1 MKEFEKAF
9 DRRFSPN
16 ASFGEI
22 DVVYRKWLLKGGVE
36 NPPSNPPEEEQI
48 AAEDWCRR
56 CRELIDEATDLA
68 ATGIVRTG
76 FEFDDLKRRAIA
88 IADEC
93 FAGSDRGIVFGY
105 VAQAYDKARET
116 SEESETREKVVKW
129 IPYPRM
135 EAEKFRA
142 VREIQKLAAFGDE
155 YEERLGNVCAEFMRN
170 YNDAQLCESAL
181 ANGRLFSK
189 LKDEAYGFGFKS
201 NGEKLLKIRLAE
213 GGFPDSGIFKFLHD
227 RIVES
232 YQSGVNAFKRHKEV
246 KNIKMGEKRATV
258 SCADGCGKT
267 VENEF
272 VQDSKDA
279 VKMEIKGGRNPNSI
293 LNLKPCK
300 KWTIVSDETG
310 SRFGNNAFEGR
321 KESGK
326 YVFVLIPDGASL
338 PELDSGWHA
347 VDESLESIIS
357 ASDALHSSGAGIIGI
372 PVSALYCT
380 NRDLWLASAETL
392 LDITLRLLP
401 VDGDTEVVLNIE
413 KRGGAFDSNIADRA
427 MHRLSLVDPD
437 KAKHI
442 HLKVNFVSKCDC
454 PFNGYADAV
463 AYSWGCGK
471 DIKSVFNKYGWIG
484 PCLIEGSEKA
494 VDVFR
499 RCLELVNFHKTLSQ
513 EDWNVLVSS
522 AKASDS
528 LIGALSR
535 AYGDEAR
542 RDAKRWRIYL
552 DYVLS
557 HLDSKA
563 IRLSDLIP
571 QIAWLKDYEPVD
583 AEIPPRL
590 RLLWLTARLAASNHT
605 GGVAFGSEQYV
616 NEFTELSKRL
626 KDEDASLVCF
636 AALHLAVELTDAYR
650 FEDARDL
657 LRKWENEPVA
667 VPGLRYHA
675 QVLSSL
681 GQHAAFLGENEKAL
695 EYFERAM
702 DEFSRLSSDWQRDFD
717 HTCAYAVIAAMD
729 CASPH
734 FERLMSMY
742 LYGGE
747 WSVETMVDMAQQF
760 ASVGEDEPDSKYAHA
775 ILLRYLV
782 TVPENDPIR
791 AAYVAKAREWKWS
804 TDGHPWELIA
814 FYRAMLLP
822 VNASERVEWLKK
834 GYGLSLQGGPTLQ
847 VIASVIGAALL
858 TSGGI
863 SADEYL
869 DKVDEVATK
878 LPSVGEDR
886 LAALR
891 GQVDTP
897 IPVLELAK
905 KVLPFNF
912 R

>member
-1 MKEFEKAF
+1 MTEFEMAF
-9 DRRFSPN
+9 ERRFSQGDN
-16 ASFGEI
+16 FSVI
-22 DVVYRKWLLKGGVE
+22 DIAYRKWLLKGCGE
-36 NPPSNPPEEEQI
+36 NPPSNPPEEERI
-48 AAEDWCRR
+48 AAEDWRRR
-56 CRELIDEATDLA
+56 CSGLINEAKALA
-68 ATGIVRTG
+68 TAGIVRTG
-76 FEFDDLKRRAIA
+76 FEFDDLKRRAMA
-88 IADEC
+88 LADEC

-116 SEESETREKVVKW
+116 SDESETRDKVEKW
-129 IPYPRM
+129 ISYDRM
-135 EAEKFRA
+135 EAEKLKA
-142 VREIQKLAAFGDE
+142 VREIQKLAAFGDG

-170 YNDAQLCESAL
+170 YNDVQICESAQ
-181 ANGRLFSK
+181 ANGKLFSK
-189 LKDEAYGFGFKS
+189 LKDEAYTFGFKS
-201 NGEKLLKIRLAE
+201 NGEKLLKARLSE
-213 GGFPDSGIFKFLHD
+213 VGLPESGTFKFL
-227 RIVES
+227 RKKIYES
-232 YQSGVNAFKRHKEV
+232 YQSGLNSSKRHKE
-246 KNIKMGEKRATV
+246 IKMLKKREKRATV

-321 KESGK
+321 KGSGK
-326 YVFVLIPDGASL
+326 YVFVLIPEEARL
-338 PELDSGWHA
+338 PELKSGWHA
-347 VDESLESIIS
+347 VDETLESIIS
-357 ASDALHSSGAGIIGI
+357 VTDALYQSGAGIIGI
-372 PVSALYCT
+372 PIAALYPT
-380 NRDLWLASAETL
+380 NCNLWLASAETL

-401 VDGDTEVVLNIE
+401 VDGDTEVVLNLE
-413 KRGGAFDSNIADRA
+413 KRGDVFDSNIADRV
-427 MHRLSLVDPD
+427 MHRLSLVNPD
-437 KAKHI
+437 KAKLI

-454 PFNGYADAV
+454 PLNGYADAV

-471 DIKSVFNKYGWIG
+471 SVKSVFDKYGWIG
-484 PCLIEGSEKA
+484 PCLIEGSAKA
-494 VDVFR
+494 VDVFH

-513 EDWNVLVSS
+513 NDWNVLVSS

-542 RDAKRWRIYL
+542 RDVKRWRTYL

-563 IRLSDLIP
+563 IRLSSLMP

-605 GGVAFGSEQYV
+605 GGIAFGSEQYV
-616 NEFTELSKRL
+616 NEFKELSNRL
-626 KDEDASLVCF
+626 RDEDAPLVCF

-650 FEDARDL
+650 FEDARSL
-657 LRKWENEPVA
+657 LQEWEKEPVS

-681 GQHAAFLGENEKAL
+681 GQHAAFLDENEKAL
-695 EYFERAM
+695 EYFDRAM
-702 DEFSRLSSDWQRDFD
+702 GEFSRLSSDWQRDFD

-734 FERLMSMY
+734 FERLTAKY

-747 WSVETMVDMAQQF
+747 WSVETMIDMARQF

-782 TVPENDPIR
+782 TLPDDDPIR
-791 AAYVAKAREWKWS
+791 AAYVAKAGEWKWS

-814 FYRAMLLP
+814 FYRTMLLP
-822 VNASERVEWLKK
+822 VNAPERVEWLKK

-858 TSGGI
+858 SSGGI

-869 DKVDEVATK
+869 DKVEEVAAL
-878 LPSVGEDR
+878 LPGIGERR

-891 GQVDTP
+891 RQAEA
-897 IPVLELAK
+897 PVPELELAK
-905 KVLPFNF
+905 TVLPFNF